1 MEQRGEAETEGDEM
15 SDRQLLNYLADRARA
30 EGDYE
35 RAQQHEEAAD
45 RDNPRVEIVIENTT
59 GNGDTK

>member
-1 MEQRGEAETEGDEM
+1 M

-35 RAQQHEEAAD
+35 RARQHEEAAD
-45 RDNPRVEIVIENTT
+45 NDNPRVEIVIENTT